1 MRGVLLAATIGLLG
15 DWNWYLPKWLEWLPR
30 LEPDGAVEEPTPP
43 NGAASARASGLAS
56 SDPAERQAEP
66 SVKEI
71 VMCELPG
78 GTEVLVVGAGPVG
91 LAVAATLA
99 GHGHDV
105 TVVDQQAT
113 GANTSRAAVVHARTL
128 EMLDRI
134 GVSKRLAALGI
145 QAQRFSIRDGDREL
159 VPVQFDSLQTEY
171 PYTLMVPQNI
181 TEQVLLDRLEEL
193 GGRVHRP
200 YRAVGVSQTA
210 DGAEVTLDS
219 GALIKAQYVVAA
231 DGMNS
236 TIRDLAG
243 LGHNGNDALSLS
255 FTLADVRVE
264 DGLPADE
271 VLLFFSKAGM
281 LVVAPLPDGSFRL
294 VAEVDDAPEQ
304 PDVAYAQQLLNTRGP
319 RRATVRVTEVI
330 WGSRFRIHERV
341 ADQYRA
347 GRILLAG
354 DAAHTHSPAG
364 GQGMNLG
371 LRDAVALGD
380 ALSVAL
386 RESREDKLDEYA
398 AGSRAEAIHVV
409 ALAHRLTR
417 LATAPGAVRPLRNAA
432 LRLFA
437 LVPAFR
443 RRLAEQLSA
452 IGHR

>member
-1 MRGVLLAATIGLLG
+1 MSK
-15 DWNWYLPKWLEWLPR
+15 LP
-30 LEPDGAVEEPTPP
+30 
-43 NGAASARASGLAS
+43 AR
-56 SDPAERQAEP
+56 
-66 SVKEI
+66 
-71 VMCELPG
+71 
-78 GTEVLVVGAGPVG
+78 TEVLVVGAGPVG
-91 LAVAATLA
+91 LAVAASLA

-105 TVVDQQAT
+105 AVVDRQAT

-128 EMLDRI
+128 EMLERI
-134 GVSKRLAALGI
+134 GVSKRLAGLGI
-145 QAQRFSIRDGDREL
+145 RAPQFSIRDGDREL
-159 VPVQFDSLQTEY
+159 VPVGFDRLPTEY

-200 YRAVGVSQTA
+200 YLATGVSQTA
-210 DGAEVTLDS
+210 DGAEVALDS
-219 GALIKAQYVVAA
+219 GDTIKAQYVVAA

-236 TIRDLAG
+236 TIRDLSG
-243 LGHNGNDALSLS
+243 LGHDGNDALPLS
-255 FTLADVRVE
+255 FALADVRVE
-264 DGLPADE
+264 GGLPADQ
-271 VLLFFSKAGM
+271 VLLFSKPGM

-304 PDVAYAQQLLNTRGP
+304 PDVAYAQGLLNARGP
-319 RRATVRVTEVI
+319 RRTTARVTEVI

-347 GRILLAG
+347 GRVLLAG

-371 LRDAVALGD
+371 LRDAVTLGD

-386 RESREDKLDEYA
+386 REGREDKLDEYA
-398 AGSRAEAIHVV
+398 AGSRAEAMHVV

-417 LATAPGAVRPLRNAA
+417 LATAPAAVRPLRNVA
-432 LRLFA
+432 LRLLA

>member
-1 MRGVLLAATIGLLG
+1 MQSPRIEQT
-15 DWNWYLPKWLEWLPR
+15 ELPR
-30 LEPDGAVEEPTPP
+30 
-43 NGAASARASGLAS
+43 
-56 SDPAERQAEP
+56 Q
-66 SVKEI
+66 
-71 VMCELPG
+71 
-78 GTEVLVVGAGPVG
+78 TEVLVVGAGPVG
-91 LAVAATLA
+91 LAVAASLA

-105 TVVDQQAT
+105 TVVDRQAT

-128 EMLDRI
+128 EMLERI
-134 GVSKRLAALGI
+134 GVSERLAGLGI
-145 QAQRFSIRDGDREL
+145 QARQFSIRDGDREL
-159 VPVQFDSLQTEY
+159 VPVRFDGLPTEY
-171 PYTLMVPQNI
+171 PYTLMVPQNV
-181 TEQVLLDRLEEL
+181 TEQVLLERLEEL
-193 GGRVHRP
+193 GGSVHRP
-200 YRAVGVSQTA
+200 YVASGVSQTD

-219 GALIKAQYVVAA
+219 GDMIKAQYVVAA
-231 DGMNS
+231 DGMSS
-236 TIRDLAG
+236 TIRDSAG
-243 LGHNGNDALSLS
+243 LGSNGNGALPLS
-255 FTLADVRVE
+255 FALADVRVE
-264 DGLPADE
+264 GGLPADE

-304 PDVAYAQQLLNTRGP
+304 PDVAYAQELLDGRGP
-319 RRATVRVTEVI
+319 RTAVKVTEVI

-347 GRILLAG
+347 GRVLLAG

-371 LRDAVALGD
+371 LRDAVTLGD

-398 AGSRAEAIHVV
+398 AGSRAEAMHVV

-417 LATAPGAVRPLRNAA
+417 LATAPSAVRPLRNVA
-432 LRLFA
+432 LRLLA